1 MSQREESAA
10 VLAFDVGGANI
21 KAADGLGWSH
31 AEPFPLWRQP
41 ADLPAALARI
51 VAGRSP
57 RRIVATMTGEIADCF
72 PSRQVGVE
80 RIIDALTFA
89 AAAVSPP
96 ADLGIYLVDGSIA
109 SPAAARGNWP
119 LAAAANWHAM
129 ARLAAAHAPTGR
141 SLVIDVGSTT
151 TDIVMLADG
160 RPATLAHD
168 DVGRMASGELVYTG
182 VERTPVA
189 AIVRSLPWPTAA
201 VPGRPRRPIAAER
214 FADSRDVWLL
224 LGALPEDAGCTD
236 TADGAPAT
244 REAARVRL
252 ARMLLAD
259 PGDFSA
265 ADAQAA
271 ADWCAE
277 AQARLVARA
286 IARVA
291 AASGT
296 KPTSIVV
303 SGHGDCLARRAV
315 ARLGWDV
322 EIIMLPERLGADVSR
337 AAPAHALAMI
347 ARGLLA

>member
-1 MSQREESAA
+1 MCSS
-10 VLAFDVGGANI
+10 
-21 KAADGLGWSH
+21 
-31 AEPFPLWRQP
+31 
-41 ADLPAALARI
+41 DL
-51 VAGRSP
+51 
-57 RRIVATMTGEIADCF
+57 
-72 PSRQVGVE
+72 
-80 RIIDALTFA
+80 
-89 AAAVSPP
+89 
-96 ADLGIYLVDGSIA
+96 
-109 SPAAARGNWP
+109 
-119 LAAAANWHAM
+119 
-129 ARLAAAHAPTGR
+129 
-141 SLVIDVGSTT
+141 
-151 TDIVMLADG
+151 
-160 RPATLAHD
+160 
-168 DVGRMASGELVYTG
+168 
-182 VERTPVA
+182 
-189 AIVRSLPWPTAA
+189 
-201 VPGRPRRPIAAER
+201 
-214 FADSRDVWLL
+214 
-224 LGALPEDAGCTD
+224 
-236 TADGAPAT
+236 T

>member
-1 MSQREESAA
+1 
-10 VLAFDVGGANI
+10 
-21 KAADGLGWSH
+21 
-31 AEPFPLWRQP
+31 
-41 ADLPAALARI
+41 
-51 VAGRSP
+51 
-57 RRIVATMTGEIADCF
+57 
-72 PSRQVGVE
+72 
-80 RIIDALTFA
+80 
-89 AAAVSPP
+89 
-96 ADLGIYLVDGSIA
+96 
-109 SPAAARGNWP
+109 
-119 LAAAANWHAM
+119 
-129 ARLAAAHAPTGR
+129 
-141 SLVIDVGSTT
+141 
-151 TDIVMLADG
+151 
-160 RPATLAHD
+160 
-168 DVGRMASGELVYTG
+168 MASGELVYTG

-201 VPGRPRRPIAAER
+201 VPGRPQRPIAAER

-291 AASGT
+291 AASGAQA
-296 KPTSIVV
+296 TSVV
-303 SGHGDCLARRAV
+303 ASGHGECLARRALD
-315 ARLGWDV
+315 RLGWN
-322 EIIMLPERLGADVSR
+322 LPVVSLPDAIGPGPAR
-337 AAPAHALAMI
+337 AAPAHALALI
-347 ARGLLA
+347 ARGLIA